1 MAAINFCSGNSDT
14 IPLVIQQIEKAMI
27 TANQYG
33 PWALIAGGSEGIG
46 ASFAGKLAHA
56 GINLVLIARRV
67 EPLDEIASKLR
78 TEAGVQVRTLQ
89 LDLSATRPDLLERI
103 RQITDDIDVG
113 LLIYNAADTGHIK
126 PFLEQTLD
134 QAVSSVRLIALS
146 QATLAHHFGSKM
158 AQRGRGGILLLGSLT
173 GNVGSANLATY
184 GGAKAFTQNF
194 GEALWAELK
203 PHGID
208 VLVLIVGATDTPAR
222 ARSGA
227 KNAMTLTPA
236 DDVAQSGLD
245 NLAKGPV
252 YVMPLMSTLFQQ
264 LCSWPRQ
271 QAVERMRQSTPVP
284 KPITRPS

>member
-1 MAAINFCSGNSDT
+1 
-14 IPLVIQQIEKAMI
+14 MI

-46 ASFAGKLAHA
+46 ASFADKLAHA
-56 GINLVLIARRV
+56 GINLVLIARRQD
-67 EPLDEIASKLR
+67 PLEEIASRLR
-78 TEAGVQVRTLQ
+78 IETGVQVRTLSF
-89 LDLSATRPDLLERI
+89 DLSSTRPDLLERI
-103 RQITDDIDVG
+103 GEITDDIDVG
-113 LLIYNAADTGHIK
+113 LLVYNAADTGHIK

-134 QAVSSVRLIALS
+134 RAVSSVRLIALG
-146 QATLAHHFGSKM
+146 QATLAHHFGSRM
-158 AQRGRGGILLLGSLT
+158 AKRGRGGILLLGSLT

-227 KNAMTLTPA
+227 KNFAMTLTHP

-245 NLAKGPV
+245 NLANGPV
-252 YVMPLMSTLFQQ
+252 YVMPLVTTMFQQ
-264 LCSWPRQ
+264 LCASPRQ
-271 QAVERMRQSTPVP
+271 QAVERMRASTPVP
-284 KPITRPS
+284 QPVTQPS